1 MQRFAQAVHDAQPP
15 LAAFAAAWT
24 KPTRPGRARHRGAGL
39 TRLTDPALVEAIA
52 ERISWDGGDFTRWS
66 PDAHPDHNRW
76 SWRGDGHG
84 PAMRA
89 QYRQQARAAVAVVV
103 EALEEDA

>member
-1 MQRFAQAVHDAQPP
+1 VTD
-15 LAAFAAAWT
+15 
-24 KPTRPGRARHRGAGL
+24 L
-39 TRLTDPALVEAIA
+39 TRLADPALVEAIA

-84 PAMRA
+84 PVMRA

>member
-1 MQRFAQAVHDAQPP
+1 MTDP
-15 LAAFAAAWT
+15 
-24 KPTRPGRARHRGAGL
+24 

-103 EALEEDA
+103 EALTVEPTLEAEA

>member
-1 MQRFAQAVHDAQPP
+1 MS
-15 LAAFAAAWT
+15 
-24 KPTRPGRARHRGAGL
+24 GL
-39 TRLTDPALVEAIA
+39 SEIERERLVEEIA

-66 PDAHPDHNRW
+66 ADAVEDHNRW

-89 QYRQQARAAVAVVV
+89 MYRQQARAAVDILAARLEAVTALLEPNPGRSV
-103 EALEEDA
+103 EPGVDWLVPASRLRAALLEAQR